1 MTSAVRVLTF
11 TSLYPSSARPRHGI
25 FIESRLR
32 RLASRGGV
40 RTRVLA
46 PVPWF
51 PLRGDRW
58 GEYGR
63 MAATPRHESRAG
75 IEVSY
80 PRYPMLPRI
89 GMPLQPSA
97 MAWSGL
103 RAAQALRRRGEEFD
117 LIDAHYLY
125 PDAVAAAPVARQL
138 GLPFIATARG
148 SDVNV
153 IAQMPG
159 PRERILRALEASAA
173 VVAVSSALK
182 ASLVGLGVP
191 AARITVLRNGVDT
204 ELFQPVVR
212 ATARR
217 ELGLPVD
224 ARIIACVGNLVP
236 GKRTDLAL
244 EAAARIKDATIVFV
258 GRGTE
263 RARLERLG
271 RELSMMPRM
280 QFFDE
285 MPQERL
291 RHVYSAADVLVLASE
306 REGWPNVLL
315 ESVACGTP
323 VVAFNVGGVPEIL
336 TDPAAGTIVRGG
348 HDAGLLAEALSALFA
363 HPPAREA
370 VRAAAVRFSWEPV
383 LDAQLALYRRVAG
396 MPAVAGEPARSAE
409 VLQ

>member
-1 MTSAVRVLTF
+1 MTAAVRVLTF

-32 RLASRGGV
+32 RLASRGGL
-40 RTRVLA
+40 RSRVIA

-51 PLRGDRW
+51 PLRGERW

-63 MAATPRHESRAG
+63 MGATPGQETRAG

-80 PRYPMLPRI
+80 PRYPMIPRI
-89 GMPLQPSA
+89 GMPLQPAA
-97 MAWSGL
+97 MAWSGW
-103 RAAQALRRRGEEFD
+103 RAVQALQRRGEAFD

-125 PDAVAAAPVARQL
+125 PDAVAAAPIARRL
-138 GLPFIATARG
+138 GCPFIATARG

-153 IAQMPG
+153 IAQLPG

-173 VVAVSSALK
+173 IVAVSAALK
-182 ASLVGLGVP
+182 ASLVGMGVP

-212 ATARR
+212 STARR
-217 ELGLPVD
+217 ELGLPID
-224 ARIIACVGNLVP
+224 GRIIACVGNLVP

-258 GRGTE
+258 GRGSE
-263 RARLERLG
+263 RARLQRLG
-271 RELSMMPRM
+271 SELSMTQRM

-285 MPQERL
+285 MPQQRL
-291 RHVYSAADVLVLASE
+291 RDVYSAADALVLASE

-336 TDPAAGTIVRGG
+336 TDPAAGIIVRGG
-348 HDAGLLAEALSALFA
+348 HDAGLLAEALGALFA

-370 VRAAAVRFSWEPV
+370 VRAAAVRFSWDPV

-396 MPAVAGEPARSAE
+396 LSAGAGEVVEMAA
-409 VLQ
+409 QA